1 MGDRVI
7 GSCNRI
13 IGGIA
18 GIGLSIAAIGLS
30 IAAIELSAQSGDGRL
45 RASVDSTTF
54 GDLRPRAL
62 GPATTSGRITS
73 LDVVNDNPR
82 VLYAGTAGGGVWKSI
97 NGGASFSA
105 VFDEHVMSIGAVA
118 VDQSNPDTVWV
129 GTGEGWPRNSVS
141 VGRGIFKSTD
151 AGRSWAVAGLEKT
164 ERIARIAI
172 HPKHSDTVYACA
184 LGHLWNAN
192 EDRGVFRTT
201 DGGKTWQKAHYVDAD
216 TGCGDLALDPQ
227 EPDVVYA
234 AMYQV
239 RRRPDF
245 FISGGPGSGLYKSK
259 DGGKTW
265 RKVTAGL
272 PAGDLGRIGLAI
284 APSRPGTIYA
294 IVEAKETALFRSDD
308 AGESWKKTTDGEAF
322 LGVRVRPFYFANVKV
337 DPTDHTRVYN
347 FSLFLTVSPNGGR
360 SFDLGGGN
368 PFGGMHGDH
377 HAMWINPRD
386 PYHMLLG
393 TDGGVY
399 VSRDRG
405 ASWSFSASLPV
416 GQFYHVSIDMQR
428 PYRVYGGLQDNG
440 SWSAPSRGPAG
451 IRNRDWTNVG
461 IGDGFN
467 VFPDPRDSSIVFS
480 EFQGGQIR
488 RLHQR
493 TGEMK
498 DIRPRAGAGEPKYR
512 FNWNAAFTPSPND
525 PSVLYLG
532 GQYVFR
538 TRDRG
543 ETWERISPDLTTND
557 PAKQRQ
563 NESGGLSPDNTT
575 AENHCTIISIAES
588 RLEPS
593 VLWAGTDD
601 GNVQVTRDGG
611 KSWTNVVKNVPDL
624 PANTWVSM
632 IEAGRHGR
640 GSAFAAFDGHRTGDM
655 KSYLYVTDDYGKSWR
670 PIAEGLDGYVH
681 SIRQDLVRSDLLFA
695 GTEFG
700 LFISVDGGAKW
711 SRLTTLPRVAVHDM
725 QIHPRE
731 HDLVLATHGRGIQ
744 ILDDIT
750 PLRHLTP
757 ETSAKTLAVLPS
769 RPPVQAVF
777 ATLQDFPGDDEFT
790 GSNPPDGALIVYYL
804 KARHIFGRLTV
815 EILDPSGKVVQTLPA
830 GPRQGLNRVIWTM
843 RLPAPKSAAAPGL
856 GARALVGPPVP
867 EGRYTVRVTK
877 GEDVATG
884 TIDVG
889 ADPLMPHLPA
899 DRQRRLA
906 LLMRLYDMQARL
918 AYLGDASA
926 DLRTQARARASALAG
941 GAGREGLIEAAESLS
956 ADLDRLHAGLVD
968 SGGALAASNP
978 QLREKVIDVY
988 GAVLSYGGAP
998 TTSQVEYAAV
1008 LEAEL
1013 KKAATEFDRLSTTR
1027 LAELNT
1033 QLQAAAQKPLRLMTR
1048 EEHDKK

>member
-1 MGDRVI
+1 MCDRVI
-7 GSCNRI
+7 WSDKRI
-13 IGGIA
+13 IGV
-18 GIGLSIAAIGLS
+18 IAAIALFFG
-30 IAAIELSAQSGDGRL
+30 AIGAIDPSGQSGDGRS
-45 RASVDSTTF
+45 ASIDSTTF

-62 GPATTSGRITS
+62 GPASTSGRISS
-73 LDVVNDNPR
+73 LDVVHDNPR
-82 VLYAGTAGGGVWKSI
+82 IVYAGTAGGGVWKST

-105 VFDEHVMSIGAVA
+105 IFDEHIMSIGAVA
-118 VDQSNPDTVWV
+118 VDQSKPDTVWV
-129 GTGEGWPRNSVS
+129 GTGESWPRNSVS
-141 VGRGIFKSTD
+141 VGRGMFKSTD
-151 AGRSWAVAGLEKT
+151 AGRSWTPVGLEKT
-164 ERIARIAI
+164 ERIARLAI
-172 HPKHSDTVYACA
+172 HPKQSDTVFACA

-201 DGGKTWQKAHYVDAD
+201 DGGKTWQNVHFVDAD
-216 TGCGDLALDPQ
+216 TGCADLAIDPQ

-245 FISGGPGSGLYKSK
+245 FVSGGPGSGLYKSR

-272 PAGDLGRIGLAI
+272 PAGDLGRIGLAV
-284 APSRPGTIYA
+284 APSRPGTLYA
-294 IVEAKETALFRSDD
+294 IVEAKETALYRSDD

-322 LGVRVRPFYFANVKV
+322 FGVRARPFYFANVKV

-347 FSLFLTVSPNGGR
+347 FSLFLTVSSNAGR
-360 SFDLGGGN
+360 SFELSGPN
-368 PFGGMHGDH
+368 PYGGMHPDH

-386 PYHMLLG
+386 AYHMLMG

-405 ASWSFSASLPV
+405 TTWSFSASLPV
-416 GQFYHVSIDMQR
+416 AQFYHVTVDGQR

-440 SWSAPSRGPAG
+440 SWSAPSQRPGG

-461 IGDGFN
+461 FGDGFN
-467 VFPDPRDSSIVFS
+467 VFPDPRDTSIVFS
-480 EFQGGQIR
+480 EYQGAQIR
-488 RLHQR
+488 RLNTR

-498 DIRPRAGAGEPKYR
+498 DIRPRAPAGEPKYR

-525 PSVLYLG
+525 ASVLYLG

-588 RLEPS
+588 PLEPG
-593 VLWAGTDD
+593 VIWAGTDD

-611 KSWTNVVKNVPDL
+611 KSWTNVVKNVPTL
-624 PANTWVSM
+624 PSNTWVSM
-632 IEAGRHGR
+632 VEAGRHRR
-640 GSAFAAFDGHRTGDM
+640 GTAFVAFDGHRSGDM
-655 KSYLYVTDDYGKSWR
+655 QSYLYVSDDYGKTWR
-670 PIAEGLDGYVH
+670 AIAEGLDGYVH
-681 SIRQDLVRSDLLFA
+681 SVRQDLVRSDLLFA

-700 LFISVDGGAKW
+700 LFISVDAGTKW
-711 SRLTTLPRVAVHDM
+711 ARLTTLPRVAVHDM

-757 ETSAKTLAVLPS
+757 NVTARNVAVLPS
-769 RPPVQAVF
+769 RPAAQAVF
-777 ATLQDFPGDDEFT
+777 ATLQDFPGEEFT
-790 GSNPPDGALIVYYL
+790 AANPPDGALIVYYL
-804 KARHIFGRLTV
+804 KTRHIFGRLAV
-815 EILDPSGKVVQTLPA
+815 DILDSSGKVVQTLPA
-830 GPRQGLNRVIWTM
+830 GARQGLNRLVWNM
-843 RLPAPKSAAAPGL
+843 RLPAPKSASAPGL
-856 GARALVGPPVP
+856 GARAIVGPPVP

-877 GEDVATG
+877 GDDVATG

-889 ADPLMPHLPA
+889 VDPRMSHPPA

-926 DLRTQARARASALAG
+926 DLRTQARARISAST
-941 GAGREGLIEAAESLS
+941 GASGHGSAMKAVESFEV
-956 ADLDRLHAGLVD
+956 DLDRLHKGLVD
-968 SGGALAASNP
+968 SGGAFAASNP
-978 QLREKVIDVY
+978 KLRENVIDVY

-998 TTSQVEYAAV
+998 TASQVTYAGA

-1013 KKAATEFDRLSTTR
+1013 KKAAAEFDRLSTTR
-1027 LAELNT
+1027 LAEVNA
-1033 QLQAAAQKPLRLMTR
+1033 QLQSAGQKPLRVMTQ
-1048 EEHDKK
+1048 EEFEKR

>member
-1 MGDRVI
+1 MGDRLI
-7 GSCNRI
+7 GACNRI
-13 IGGIA
+13 IGA
-18 GIGLSIAAIGLS
+18 IAAIGLS
-30 IAAIELSAQSGDGRL
+30 LGAIGAIDLSGQSTDGRPP
-45 RASVDSTTF
+45 AVDSTTF

-73 LDVVNDNPR
+73 LDVVHDNPR
-82 VLYAGTAGGGVWKSI
+82 IVYAGTAGGGVWKST
-97 NGGASFSA
+97 NGGASFSP
-105 VFDEHVMSIGAVA
+105 VFDEHIMSIGAVA
-118 VDQSNPDTVWV
+118 VDQAKPDTVWV
-129 GTGEGWPRNSVS
+129 GTGESWPRNSVS
-141 VGRGIFKSTD
+141 VGRGMFKSSD
-151 AGRSWAVAGLEKT
+151 AGRSWTAVGLEKT
-164 ERIARIAI
+164 ERIARLAI
-172 HPKHSDTVYACA
+172 HPKQSDTVYACA
-184 LGHLWNAN
+184 LGHLWNGG

-201 DGGKTWQKAHYVDAD
+201 DGGKTWQRVHYVDAD
-216 TGCGDLALDPQ
+216 TGCGDLAIDPQ

-245 FISGGPGSGLYKSK
+245 FVSGGPGSGLYKTK

-265 RKVTAGL
+265 RKVTGGL
-272 PAGDLGRIGLAI
+272 PEGDLGRIGLSI
-284 APSRPGTIYA
+284 APSRPGTLYA
-294 IVEAKETALFRSDD
+294 IVEAKETALYRSDD
-308 AGESWKKTTDGEAF
+308 AGESWRKTTDGEAF
-322 LGVRVRPFYFANVKV
+322 IGVRARPFYFANVKV

-347 FSLFLTVSPNGGR
+347 FSLFLTVSSNGGR
-360 SFDLGGGN
+360 SFELGGSN
-368 PFGGMHGDH
+368 PFGGVHPDH

-405 ASWSFSASLPV
+405 ATWSFSTSLPV
-416 GQFYHVSIDMQR
+416 AQFYHVAIDGQR

-440 SWSAPSRGPAG
+440 SWSAPSQRPGG
-451 IRNRDWTNVG
+451 IRSRDWVNVG

-480 EFQGGQIR
+480 EFQGAQIR
-488 RLHQR
+488 RLNTR

-498 DIRPRAGAGEPKYR
+498 DIRPRAPASEAKYR
-512 FNWNAAFTPSPND
+512 FNWNAAFTPSPTD
-525 PSVLYLG
+525 PAVLYLG

-538 TRDRG
+538 SRDRG

-563 NESGGLSPDNTT
+563 NESGGLSRDNTT

-588 RLEPS
+588 PLEPG

-601 GNVQVTRDGG
+601 GNVQLTRDGG
-611 KSWTNVVKNVPDL
+611 KSWTNLVKNVPKL

-632 IEAGRHGR
+632 VEAGRHRR
-640 GSAFAAFDGHRTGDM
+640 GTAFVAFDGHRTGDM
-655 KSYLYVTDDYGKSWR
+655 QSYLYATDDYGKTWR
-670 PIAEGLDGYVH
+670 AIADGLDGYVH
-681 SIRQDLVRSDLLFA
+681 SVRQDVVRPDLLFA

-711 SRLTTLPRVAVHDM
+711 ARLTTLPRVAVHDM

-757 ETSAKTLAVLPS
+757 DVITKNVAVLPS
-769 RPPVQAVF
+769 RPAAQAVF
-777 ATLQDFPGDDEFT
+777 ASLQDFPGDDEFT
-790 GSNPPDGALIVYYL
+790 ASNAPDGAVIVYYL
-804 KARHIFGRLTV
+804 KTRHIFGRLAV
-815 EILDPSGKVVQTLPA
+815 EILDSSGKVIQTLPA
-830 GPRQGLNRVIWTM
+830 GARQGLNRVVWNM
-843 RLPAPKSAAAPGL
+843 RLPAPKSASAPGL
-856 GARALVGPPVP
+856 GARAIAGPPVA

-877 GEDVATG
+877 GDDVATG

-889 ADPLMPHLPA
+889 VDPLMPHPPA

-906 LLMRLYDMQARL
+906 LLMRLYDMQAKL

-926 DLRTQARARASALAG
+926 DLRAQARARATSLAG
-941 GAGREGLIEAAESLS
+941 ASGREAAVKSVEAYA
-956 ADLDRLHAGLVD
+956 ADLDRLHGGLVD
-968 SGGALAASNP
+968 SAGAFAASNP
-978 QLREKVIDVY
+978 QLRENVIDVY

-998 TTSQVEYAAV
+998 TAAQSSYAAA
-1008 LEAEL
+1008 LDAEL
-1013 KKAATEFDRLSTTR
+1013 KKATAEFERLSTTR
-1027 LAELNT
+1027 LADVNA
-1033 QLQAAAQKPLRLMTR
+1033 QLQSAGQKPLRAMTQ
-1048 EEHDKK
+1048 EEFENR